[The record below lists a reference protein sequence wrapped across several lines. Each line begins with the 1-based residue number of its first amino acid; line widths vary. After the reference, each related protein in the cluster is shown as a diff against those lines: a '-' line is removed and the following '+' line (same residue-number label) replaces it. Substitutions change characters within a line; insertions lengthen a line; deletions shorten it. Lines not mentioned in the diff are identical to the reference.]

1 MPGFDDSSFSYS
13 GKQERDSCIPIFRYE
28 AMLDVEAT
36 EASGKNVYKDTPFV
50 EIIAPGNNLERVIRP
65 VQDNDKARWPEQWKK
80 FCDGGKG
87 GVEDIDGTPIEEWAQ
102 ATVGQVKTLK
112 SSGVHTVEQFADMP
126 DIYLQGMGMG
136 MTDLR
141 NKARV
146 YVQNQ
151 RGEISVQKVSAEN
164 RKLKNQVKDLES
176 ALEKLQNRLEV
187 LEGKGK

>member
-1 MPGFDDSSFSYS
+1 MPGFDDSSFSFG

-28 AMLDVEAT
+28 AILDDAAST
-36 EASGKNVYKDTPFV
+36 ASGKKVYKDVPYV

-65 VQDNDKARWPEQWKK
+65 VQDNDKARWPEQWKR
-80 FCDGGKG
+80 FSTGRPA
-87 GVEDIDGTPIEEWAQ
+87 EIDGTPLEEWAQ
-102 ATVGQVKTLK
+102 VTLGQVKTLK
-112 SSGVHTVEQFADMP
+112 SSDVYTVEQFAEVP

-164 RKLKNQVKDLES
+164 RKLKKQVTDLEN
-176 ALEKLQNRLEV
+176 ALGRMQTRLEV
-187 LEGKGK
+187 LEGKEK

>member
-1 MPGFDDSSFSYS
+1 MPDFDDSSFSFS
-13 GKQERDSCIPIFRYE
+13 GRKDKDACIPIFRYE
-28 AMLDVEAT
+28 AMLDEAASA
-36 EASGKNVYKDTPFV
+36 ASGKKVYKDVPYI

-65 VQDNDKARWPEQWKK
+65 VQDNDKMRWPEQWKK
-80 FCDGGKG
+80 FSSGGKG
-87 GVEDIDGTPIEEWAQ
+87 GVEDIDGTPLDDWAQ
-102 ATVGQVKTLK
+102 ITLGQVKTLK
-112 SSGVHTVEQFADMP
+112 SSDIYTVEQFAEVP

-164 RKLKNQVKDLES
+164 RKLKKQVSDLEN
-176 ALEKLQNRLEV
+176 ALGRMQNRLEA
-187 LEGKGK
+187 LEGKEK

>member
-1 MPGFDDSSFSYS
+1 MPGFDDSSFSFG
-13 GKQERDSCIPIFRYE
+13 GKQERDACIPIFRYE
-28 AMLDVEAT
+28 AMLDSEASD
-36 EASGKNVYKDTPFV
+36 ASGKKVYKDVPFV

-65 VQDNDKARWPEQWKK
+65 VQDNDKARWPDQWKR
-80 FCDGGKG
+80 FSEGGKG
-87 GVEDIDGTPIEEWAQ
+87 GIEDIDGTPIAEWAQ
-102 ATVGQVKTLK
+102 ATAAQVKTLK
-112 SSGVHTVEQFADMP
+112 SSDIHTVEQFAELP

-164 RKLKNQVKDLES
+164 RKLKSQIKDLES
-176 ALEKLQNRLEV
+176 TLEKLHNRLEV